1 MNKISND
8 EVEKILQ
15 DDYKYLQTLFPQDQI
30 FGIFT
35 YGDFNYG
42 FAETIKDLK
51 VKMYYLPTLEEM
63 CTNLVLKNETIEY
76 NNHTINIKDIRLILD
91 NILKQEGTVMECFFA
106 EHNIIT
112 PKFKK
117 VYMDT
122 IASKREEIFRC
133 SPRAR
138 IEYAVKQAYE
148 EIQDFLKTNNYN
160 SLFNACRRRLCSQL
174 YLNGE
179 LVEDCICF
187 KKDYHI
193 TYLWNIKKGISLP
206 NMDEVTSDLEE
217 MKAKA
222 ETLENHPEL
231 EQLVK
236 DTIVNI
242 IKIALIKT
250 IDAKEFLQ
258 NLTKPEK
265 DALKIIM
272 QNIKDGEG
280 IVSISQAVNSSNLS
294 RPVFKSVLNKMKDLE
309 IAELT
314 NMGVKGTHVKIIDGV
329 FLNID
334 DYID

>member
-122 IASKREEIFRC
+122 IASKREEIFRY
-133 SPRAR
+133 SPKAR
-138 IEYAVKQAYE
+138 IEYTVKQAYE

-193 TYLWNIKKGISLP
+193 TYL
-206 NMDEVTSDLEE
+206 
-217 MKAKA
+217 
-222 ETLENHPEL
+222 
-231 EQLVK
+231 
-236 DTIVNI
+236 
-242 IKIALIKT
+242 
-250 IDAKEFLQ
+250 
-258 NLTKPEK
+258 
-265 DALKIIM
+265 
-272 QNIKDGEG
+272 
-280 IVSISQAVNSSNLS
+280 
-294 RPVFKSVLNKMKDLE
+294 
-309 IAELT
+309 
-314 NMGVKGTHVKIIDGV
+314 
-329 FLNID
+329 
-334 DYID
+334 